1 MPILLTSQSIKYF
14 KNLYTKH
21 KNHPFVL
28 ERIENSLNEKK
39 RPDID
44 INLFWSTLIEII
56 NATQAKSEELINS
69 TNDTDYKIKKWDS
82 IKGISHDELRE
93 LAYTEFMDRNIDKY
107 SQNNARYA
115 VSNRNFIKKQG
126 EEKILKKINSCEVG
140 NSSSEEKTCVFLQKL
155 KGIGPKQSRSI
166 LQYLGLSHYQVPI
179 DSSVLKQLE
188 LSGIDITDAKLDKER
203 DYQETQTVIWNIS
216 KELNVLP
223 CVFDAIGFVDRADEL
238 T

>member
-21 KNHPFVL
+21 QSHPFIL
-28 ERIENSLNEKK
+28 ERIENSLIETKK
-39 RPDID
+39 ADID

-56 NATQAKSEELINS
+56 NATQARSEELFNS
-69 TNDTDYKIKKWDS
+69 INDTDYKIKKWD
-82 IKGISHDELRE
+82 IVKGMSHDELRE
-93 LAYTEFMDRNIDKY
+93 LAYTEFMDSNIDKY
-107 SQNNARYA
+107 SQSNARYA

-126 EEKILKKINSCEVG
+126 EDKILKKINSCEVG

-203 DYQETQTVIWNIS
+203 EYQETQAVIWNIS

-223 CVFDAIGFVDRADEL
+223 CVFDALWFVDRAEEL